1 MEKTITTL
9 SGLKKMEDELN
20 RLKTTELSEILVA
33 LTEAR
38 DKGDISENAEYDIAK
53 ENYDNLQR
61 KISLMNEKL
70 KSVVIISETDINTD
84 SVQALTTVKFL
95 NKKTNVEQIFTL
107 VPETDINIKEGK
119 ISLNSPIA
127 LGLMGKKVGD
137 IATINIPAGVL
148 ELEILNISVT

>member
-9 SGLKKMEDELN
+9 SGLRKMEDELV
-20 RLKTTELSEILVA
+20 RLKTTELSDVLAA
-33 LTEAR
+33 LSDAR

-61 KISLMNEKL
+61 KISLLSDKIQR
-70 KSVVIISETDINTD
+70 VVIISESNINTD
-84 SVQALTTVKFL
+84 SVQALTTVKLL
-95 NKKTNVEQIFTL
+95 NKKTNTEQTFTL

-127 LGLMGKKVGD
+127 LGLMGKKVGEV
-137 IATINIPAGVL
+137 AVINIPAGVL
-148 ELEILNISVT
+148 ELEILDISIS